1 MDINQSLKN
10 ATVEAFKEIFDA
22 EIKENVIQIEETNP
36 DFAGDLTIVIFPL
49 LRYSRRSPEETA
61 NKVGDFIKEKLTE
74 VESFAVVKGFLNLI
88 IADVY
93 WIKFLKNFDKNSIIN
108 KTTEPKKILVEYSSP
123 NTNKPLHLGHIRN
136 NLIGQSIS
144 KIMDVSGHKVI
155 QANLINDR
163 GIHICKSMYA
173 WMKYGKNETPESTNT
188 KGDHLI
194 GKYYVLFETK
204 YKEEVEKLKEKGFL
218 KDEAE
223 QQAESIKGAKKLL
236 QEWERGDDKVIKVW
250 KKLNNWTCEGFEK
263 TYKRMGISFDKIYLE
278 SDTYLKG
285 KEIVI
290 EGLDKKLFFRKKD
303 ASVWCDL
310 KDKGLD
316 EKLLLRSDGTS
327 VYITQDIGTA
337 QIKYDDYKADKSVY
351 IVGDEQIYHF
361 DVLKLILQKLD
372 MPYADTIF
380 HLPYGMVDLPEG
392 KMKSREGKVVDA
404 DDLMDEMTETAKNY
418 IIDSGK
424 VDDLAV
430 DEIKK
435 LSELIGLGALKFFI
449 LKTDIKKNI
458 TFNPKESIDFQGHT
472 GPFVQYSYARIK
484 SILRKAKISD
494 SEKPDFNEN
503 VSLQEIEKSLLR
515 KVHNLN
521 KSISDAEK
529 EFDPSVIANYV
540 FQLAKM
546 YNKFYHE
553 IHILKEKD
561 EELKNFRI
569 QLSIAVSEVI
579 KKMMSLLGIDVP
591 EKM

>member
-74 VESFAVVKGFLNLI
+74 VESFDVVKGFLNLI

-351 IVGDEQIYHF
+351 IVGNEQIYHF